1 MTYAELS
8 VFGRLRKVHRCGPY
22 SMFTKLVHM
31 WADKYTVVEV
41 CQSCDCVNDTNS
53 TEVVLIHPFPS
64 LLPLPF
70 FFPPSSPPPSL
81 PSLPP
86 LLPSLLPFSSPPPP
100 SPQIA
105 EKVKHFFRC
114 YSINRHKMTVITP
127 SYHAE
132 SYSPDDNRFDL
143 RQFLYNNTWSWQFA
157 AIDQE
162 VRGRGEGRIEGG
174 R

>member
-31 WADKYTVVEV
+31 WADKYSVVEV
-41 CQSCDCVNDTNS
+41 CQSSDCVNDTTS
-53 TEVVLIHPFPS
+53 TEVVLILHFLPAFHHSNPFFPLPSFPS
-64 LLPLPF
+64 SF
-70 FFPPSSPPPSL
+70 L
-81 PSLPP
+81 PSLP
-86 LLPSLLPFSSPPPP
+86 LPPSSLLPP
-100 SPQIA
+100 PQIA

-162 VRGRGEGRIEGG
+162 VRGRG
-174 R
+174 